1 MLNFTEEII
10 LVMTSY
16 DEQHDATSP
25 LVDVD
30 HAVEEGP
37 EEEVC
42 EHLAEEA
49 VREEGLPGAEE
60 LPPGPTGLGRQGVNY
75 NIVGNYW

>member
-37 EEEVC
+37 EEKVC